1 MGINALMSLTGKNL
15 KMFFRSK
22 FSAAAV
28 VLIPLF
34 IIMFAGFAFNSS
46 GLSNVQVGVYSE
58 SYTNFTNGV
67 ISDFEQGGF
76 SSNRYSSS
84 EACVESI
91 KHSESQICVVF
102 PGD

>member
-67 ISDFEQGGF
+67 MAIWPRR
-76 SSNRYSSS
+76 N
-84 EACVESI
+84 
-91 KHSESQICVVF
+91 
-102 PGD
+102 